1 MSATRVLHILNS
13 SAMPVPVM
21 PVDIAMRM
29 YITHS
34 PPLRSFLSSHEDL
47 RARNRANHYKP
58 LRPCISSQRP
68 LEAPSLVWKSP
79 KTTMKTS
86 KGKKRVVFAD
96 SKGMSLTAIHVFSKF
111 DEEPA
116 LSNFQFDLIDLENAT
131 MELKIST
138 KRSLAL
144 DFPQPAADYL
154 AFRNQLLKNSVCLE
168 NCTLQDKS
176 LTGTVKVRNLGF
188 EKSVH
193 VRVTVDSWKTYT
205 DIDCTFMNN
214 VYSCQDTDTFAFV
227 FKLPRYV
234 PPYNR
239 VEFCICFKSKDQV
252 FWDNNDGKNYIL
264 KPIGWNGEDVKTLP
278 KTPAE
283 RKKPEEHKNS
293 SKLLE
298 MGFDQFGSPRSS
310 SGLFLGLQ
318 SWGRIENGANYW

>member
-1 MSATRVLHILNS
+1 MSATRVLHVLNS

-96 SKGMSLTAIHVFSKF
+96 SK
-111 DEEPA
+111 
-116 LSNFQFDLIDLENAT
+116 DLENAT

-154 AFRNQLLKNSVCLE
+154 AFRNRLLKNSVCLE

-252 FWDNNDGKNYIL
+252 FWDNNDGKNYVL

-298 MGFDQFGSPRSS
+298 MGFDQFGSPSSS

-318 SWGRIENGANYW
+318 SWGRIEDGANYW

>member
-1 MSATRVLHILNS
+1 MSATRYLHILNS

-58 LRPCISSQRP
+58 LQPCISSQRP
-68 LEAPSLVWKSP
+68 LEGTSLVWKSP
-79 KTTMKTS
+79 NTTMKTS

-96 SKGMSLTAIHVFSKF
+96 SK
-111 DEEPA
+111 
-116 LSNFQFDLIDLENAT
+116 DLENAT

-154 AFRNQLLKNSVCLE
+154 SFRNRLLKNSVCLE

-227 FKLPRYV
+227 FKLPSYV
-234 PPYNR
+234 SPYNR
-239 VEFCICFKSKDQV
+239 VEFCICFRSKDQV

-264 KPIGWNGEDVKTLP
+264 KPIGWNGDDVKTMP
-278 KTPAE
+278 KTPVE

-298 MGFDQFGSPRSS
+298 MGFDQFASPRSS
-310 SGLFLGLQ
+310 SGLFPGLQ

>member
-1 MSATRVLHILNS
+1 MSVTRVLHVLNS

-21 PVDIAMRM
+21 PADINMRM

-34 PPLRSFLSSHEDL
+34 PPLRSFLSSYEDL

-58 LRPCISSQRP
+58 LRPCISSQRA
-68 LEAPSLVWKSP
+68 LEAPSLAW
-79 KTTMKTS
+79 KTTMKTP

-116 LSNFQFDLIDLENAT
+116 LSNFQFDLIDLENT
-131 MELKIST
+131 TVELKIRT
-138 KRSLAL
+138 MQSLVL
-144 DFPQPAADYL
+144 DFPQPASDYL
-154 AFRNQLLKNSVCLE
+154 AFRNRLLKNSVCLE
-168 NCTLQDKS
+168 NCTLQEKS

-188 EKSVH
+188 QKSVQ

-205 DIDCTFMNN
+205 DVDCTFMNN
-214 VYSCQDTDTFAFV
+214 VYSCQVTDTFAFI
-227 FKLPRYV
+227 FKLPSYV
-234 PPYNR
+234 PPSNR

-264 KPIGWNGEDVKTLP
+264 KPIGWNVEL
-278 KTPAE
+278 
-283 RKKPEEHKNS
+283 KKPAEHKNS

-298 MGFDQFGSPRSS
+298 MGCDQFGSPRSS
-310 SGLFLGLQ
+310 SGLFRGLQ